1 MSTSGNTRVA
11 VVTGS
16 NKGIG
21 YAIVRGLC
29 KQFQGDVF
37 LTARNKDL
45 GLKAVED
52 LKKEGCNAK
61 FHQLD
66 ITKTDT
72 INKLKSF
79 LQETYGG
86 LDVLVNNAGIAYKQA
101 STAPFSEQAEVTVQ
115 TNFNGTLAV
124 CEALFPLLRP
134 NARVVNV
141 SSMASQYALKKCKL
155 DLQKRLVDIPRLSME
170 DLKTL
175 MKDFVDAAK
184 KGKHGD
190 LGWPDS
196 AYGASKIG
204 VTVMTLIQ
212 QRDLLKDTRKD
223 IVVNACCPGYVDT
236 DMTSHKGH
244 KTIDQ
249 GADTPLYLALLP
261 PNTTSPKGNYVSD
274 RKIGPW
280 EAAKS

>member
-1 MSTSGNTRVA
+1 MSGSKRVA

-29 KQFQGDVF
+29 KQFQGDVY
-37 LTARNKDL
+37 LTARNEGL

-52 LKKEGCNAK
+52 LKKEGCLAK

-66 ITKTDT
+66 ITKPDT
-72 INKLKSF
+72 INKLKKF
-79 LQETYGG
+79 LQDNYGG
-86 LDVLVNNAGIAYKQA
+86 LDILVNNAGIAYKQS
-101 STAPFSEQAEVTVQ
+101 STASFSEQAEVTVQ
-115 TNFNGTLAV
+115 TNFNGTLDV

-134 NARVVNV
+134 NARVANV
-141 SSMASQYALKKCKL
+141 SSMVSQFALKKCKV
-155 DLQKRLVDIPRLSME
+155 DLQKTLVDISRITMD

-175 MKDFVDAAK
+175 MKQFVDSAK
-184 KGKHGD
+184 KGTNKD
-190 LGWPDS
+190 IGWPDN

-204 VTVMTLIQ
+204 VTVMSMIQ
-212 QRDLLKDTRKD
+212 QRELLKDTRQD

-249 GADTPLYLALLP
+249 GADTPLYLAMLP
-261 PNTTSPKGNYVSD
+261 PNTTSPKGNFVSD
-274 RKIGPW
+274 RKIGKW
-280 EAAKS
+280 EVTQA